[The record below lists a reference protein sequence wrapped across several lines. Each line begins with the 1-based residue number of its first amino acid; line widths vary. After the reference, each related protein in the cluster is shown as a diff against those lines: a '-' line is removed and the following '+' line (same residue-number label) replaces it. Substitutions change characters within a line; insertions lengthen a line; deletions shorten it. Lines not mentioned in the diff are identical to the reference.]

1 MTTLH
6 RSKSYAMLS
15 ERLQTT
21 LYKENVPFNVNG
33 LCNLGHMQCFSRG
46 SKQHFTGKKSGNSG
60 NVVWT
65 ISGHPL
71 YICIYQ
77 VLHVKK
83 NIKLLAA
90 RHSTQQPVK
99 PLVRHCLK
107 KSISM
112 YVYVYICVTVRN
124 EETKSWYLKFKSSV
138 KTLYKV

>member
-1 MTTLH
+1 MECC
-6 RSKSYAMLS
+6 A
-15 ERLQTT
+15 
-21 LYKENVPFNVNG
+21 
-33 LCNLGHMQCFSRG
+33 RG
-46 SKQHFTGKKSGNSG
+46 FKQHFTGKNSGNSAS
-60 NVVWT
+60 VVST
-65 ISGHPL
+65 TFVHAL
-71 YICIYQ
+71 YICMYQ

-124 EETKSWYLKFKSSV
+124 EETKS
-138 KTLYKV
+138 